1 MTGPSERD
9 PAVEAAINR
18 LVARVAAR
26 TAEDVLA
33 TMTDPERGEGSYVRL
48 GDVLDLLRAKADEEM
63 AMASVW
69 RERGNSHRQDAAEC
83 ERRAQVLRNLVDDL
97 REHRERRLR

>member
-9 PAVEAAINR
+9 P
-18 LVARVAAR
+18 
-26 TAEDVLA
+26 
-33 TMTDPERGEGSYVRL
+33 
-48 GDVLDLLRAKADEEM
+48 
-63 AMASVW
+63 MASVW